1 MISRVQSELTD
12 EVIGRI
18 AQTVSDWRNGSSDY
32 QDTPGYCRSVALSEI
47 AEHGHVLTPGR
58 YVGAE
63 EVEDDDEAFAEKMQA
78 LTEKLGEQMA
88 KGSRFWRAQIG
99 SDWIQDEADA
109 SGCTFENRP
118 FMKERMTPAQ
128 PFSSDGRVTP
138 KGIVSLYLASVPE
151 AAMSEVR
158 PWIQSDVTCSS
169 FKITRDLK
177 IVDCSVHADKNLL
190 GWNAKTQVEIQ
201 EAVWADIDRA
211 FSRPVSR
218 DEDALDYIPTQIIAE
233 LFKSRGYDGVRYR
246 SALCDGGYNL
256 ALFDL
261 NYATFMSSQLF
272 TVKRDIL
279 QLFRIVTDHECL

>member
-1 MISRVQSELTD
+1 MESLFNTKDDYHDFAMGVKFGHRYALNNDARIFLNCVAASVDQRSET
-12 EVIGRI
+12 I
-18 AQTVSDWRNGSSDY
+18 T
-32 QDTPGYCRSVALSEI
+32 
-47 AEHGHVLTPGR
+47 
-58 YVGAE
+58 
-63 EVEDDDEAFAEKMQA
+63 
-78 LTEKLGEQMA
+78 

-109 SGCTFENRP
+109 SGCAFENRP

-138 KGIVSLYLASVPE
+138 KGIVSLYLASVPD

-158 PWIQSDVTCSS
+158 PWIKSDVTCSS
-169 FKITRDLK
+169 FEITRDLK
-177 IVDCSVHADKNLL
+177 VVDCSVHADKNLL
-190 GWNAKTQVEIQ
+190 GWNAKTQDEIQ

-261 NYATFMSSQLF
+261 NSATFMSSQLF
-272 TVKRDIL
+272 TVSGISFSFSESSPIMSAFK
-279 QLFRIVTDHECL
+279 